1 MPNCGCFHKHTL
13 ETTAPGEYRF
23 NAPVEGQADIKGVL
37 ESTNLATSVIAGR
50 GFFQTTIGLSGVTNG
65 ATLAK
70 FCDQLYS
77 TIIVDLSP
85 TLDLCHALGP
95 YTVFDDGNHQ
105 HTDIGELVYQGKYW
119 KNPDAI
125 RELAIRLYGFV
136 GDHPGLKNVTAIT
149 TPPSSIS
156 NRPNLAK
163 LWAQRFATMNGW
175 QLVEAIKTR
184 QTPPQ
189 KQISSA
195 ETEGGAVSRI
205 AGSMQIS
212 SLQPGAEV
220 LILDD
225 TIRSGGTFIEL

>member
-1 MPNCGCFHKHTL
+1 
-13 ETTAPGEYRF
+13 
-23 NAPVEGQADIKGVL
+23 
-37 ESTNLATSVIAGR
+37 
-50 GFFQTTIGLSGVTNG
+50 
-65 ATLAK
+65 
-70 FCDQLYS
+70 
-77 TIIVDLSP
+77 
-85 TLDLCHALGP
+85 
-95 YTVFDDGNHQ
+95 
-105 HTDIGELVYQGKYW
+105 
-119 KNPDAI
+119 
-125 RELAIRLYGFV
+125 LYGFV

-189 KQISSA
+189 KQISSE
-195 ETEGGAVSRI
+195 ETEGDAVSRI